1 MKVRS
6 AAARVL
12 AKLLNQQG
20 SLSSLLPE
28 AARSVPAKDHA
39 LLQELCF
46 GCCRWQPRLQCYLDL
61 LLDKPLRNK
70 DLDVHALLLLGLYQL
85 IYTRVPDHAAI
96 SATVEA
102 ARALK
107 KPWATRL
114 INGVLRGYQRGAE
127 QLNAQLAGRAEF
139 VTAHPKW
146 FVDAV
151 NAAWPSRAD
160 ALLAASNA
168 HPPLTLRV
176 NRLRISREDYLVRLQ
191 ESGIEAQ
198 ATALSTSGITLAKPM
213 DVYQLPGFNDG
224 LVSVQDEAPQLCA
237 PLLELHNDQLILDA
251 CCAPGGKTAHILES
265 LGTSDGNDNGKVV
278 AVDLSEQRLQRSK
291 ETLDRLGL
299 KAELIAGDASR
310 PQDWWQGPLFDR
322 ILVDAPCSATGVIR
336 RNPDIKLLREA
347 ADIERLASIQLAIL
361 TNIWNLLKPGGQL
374 LYATC
379 SVLPQENVRIVE
391 AFVNKTDNVEHLP
404 IDANWGIEQSFGRQL
419 LPRIDGNDGFYFAR
433 LRKKL

>member
-28 AARSVPAKDHA
+28 AARSVPTKDHA

-61 LLDKPLRNK
+61 LLDKPLRSK
-70 DLDVHALLLLGLYQL
+70 DMDVHALLLLGLYQL
-85 IYTRVPDHAAI
+85 IYMRVPDHAAI
-96 SATVEA
+96 SSTVEA

-107 KPWATRL
+107 KPWATKL
-114 INGVLRGYQRGAE
+114 INGVLRSYQRGAPKLDE
-127 QLNAQLAGRAEF
+127 QLAGRAEF
-139 VTAHPKW
+139 ISAHPRW

-151 NAAWPSRAD
+151 NSAWPEQAE
-160 ALLAASNA
+160 ALLSANNA
-168 HPPLTLRV
+168 HPPFTLRV
-176 NRLRISREDYLVRLQ
+176 NQLRISRDEYLARLL
-191 ESGIEAQ
+191 ESGIEGK
-198 ATALSTSGITLAKPM
+198 ATTLSSDGITLLKPT
-213 DVYQLPGFNDG
+213 DVFQLPGFADG
-224 LVSVQDEAPQLCA
+224 MVSVQDEAAQLCA
-237 PLLELHNDQLILDA
+237 PLLDLGENQMILDA

-265 LGTSDGNDNGKVV
+265 VGQHNGKVV

-291 ETLDRLGL
+291 ETLDRLRL
-299 KAELIAGDASR
+299 EAELIVGDASR
-310 PQDWWQGPLFDR
+310 PEDWWQGSSFDR